1 MHTVTGGHVTL
12 SALALGEGFVTAWG
26 RIHVD
31 LCRLTGSICR
41 SRFLG

>member
-1 MHTVTGGHVTL
+1 MGTTERRAASPHP
-12 SALALGEGFVTAWG
+12 LGRGFVTAWG

-41 SRFLG
+41 G